1 MITKEQVLSKVST
14 YDILAHFLRPYFEQ
28 EGHSVQ
34 VGVHVYVPEIS
45 GEQKTP
51 SFNIY
56 LSRRSGEYRYKD
68 FVGHDGSAFDFVMN
82 LYNVSFPKSLSII
95 NREMNLGL
103 EGEEVEAVKVDYKK
117 PEPKP
122 AVQRN
127 YSYKLVESTWTKK
140 HLRFWSKYGTSLKT
154 LKLFGWKP
162 VKSLDFYNK
171 KNEPVHIEDRGSSV
185 IFAWERNSWGKY
197 YMPEIKDKN
206 GIIIQKKGFGYFG
219 HKQEDYVFGLEQLP
233 PTADDL
239 YLVGGEKD
247 TTNMRSHG
255 KYAVCL
261 NSEESSPKNYPKFIE
276 LIESDRFKNCMVMMD
291 NDKVGRRRMLD
302 ISSEIPKLKMKVL
315 DIPDGWDVSD
325 MLMDKYSK
333 LMF

>member
-14 YDILAHFLRPYFEQ
+14 YDILAHFLHPYFEQ

-34 VGVHVYVPEIS
+34 VGVHIYVPEIS

-140 HLRFWSKYGTSLKT
+140 HLRFWARYGTDIKT
-154 LKLFGWKP
+154 LELFNWKP
-162 VKSLDFYNK
+162 IKRFSAFRKDNTPYEVES
-171 KNEPVHIEDRGSSV
+171 GSKGL
-185 IFAWERNSWGKY
+185 IFAIVRDGWCKVY
-197 YMPEIKDKN
+197 LPEIK
-206 GIIIQKKGFGYFG
+206 GVQKKGFVYLGR
-219 HKQEDYVFGLEQLP
+219 KPEDYVFGLEQLP
-233 PTADDL
+233 PTGDDL
-239 YLVGGEKD
+239 YLISGEKD
-247 TTNMRSHG
+247 CTNMRSHG

-261 NSEESSPKNYPKFIE
+261 ASEESNPKNYPSFME
-276 LIESDRFKNCMVMMD
+276 LLNSDRFKNYYCLYDQD
-291 NDKVGRRRMLD
+291 NTGRRQMLN
-302 ISSEIPKLKMKVL
+302 ITSEIPKLKMKVI
-315 DIPDGWDVSD
+315 DMKEGWDVSD
-325 MLMDKYSK
+325 VLMDKYSK